1 MLLSKSY
8 FNIVHSQPV
17 QRKMGRSVDSLP
29 LIQAMDLRYV
39 LHICLLLYVF
49 FVYPDQMINCWSIS
63 VYCMVTTFAACYI
76 FWTLVLGFV
85 CVSLIYFFISLEVR
99 FKWRGDGSGLNFLV
113 QLYLI
118 WYECCDI
125 WLYVGRLIHLIW
137 NKNWI
142 SDEKRRNQSHLHLEE
157 RKSARRDRSLRSQ
170 YLQYLIWVSCY
181 L

>member
-1 MLLSKSY
+1 MQLSKSY

-63 VYCMVTTFAACYI
+63 VYCMVTTFAACCNHTVHCMVTTFAACYI
-76 FWTLVLGFV
+76 FWTRWQWIELQT
-85 CVSLIYFFISLEVR
+85 
-99 FKWRGDGSGLNFLV
+99 FLV

-118 WYECCDI
+118 WYDCCDT
-125 WLYVGRLIHLIW
+125 WLCVGRLIHLIW

-142 SDEKRRNQSHLHLEE
+142 SDEKRKNQSHLHLEE